1 VPNHL
6 KPLWK
11 TLEILSVIAT
21 LISFIDAYALHG
33 QLALALRL
41 PAEVPTGLFLSLLFM
56 FVAAVFILWN
66 RFSKNVVDLVAVQFE
81 LKDVRSQLN
90 AKQAELER
98 SSKITNE
105 ALEKAKLL
113 ERKLA
118 AFDPADRR
126 MAGLRKQIIA
136 VLATQARNETQIR
149 DALRIRFDDAE
160 SFRLLQEVLGDLVSE
175 GVIQRQRMSSD
186 FELRSQTT

>member
-1 VPNHL
+1 MPNHL